1 MVICLW
7 SLIFLEWLRSP
18 RDFQCSISGPNCA
31 DFISQ
36 FLKYLKY
43 LNISFSFHFLKWNQP
58 QIHWIMELINGRIP
72 LLHLCVKGWVGASVC
87 VGGGGYM
94 HIDSAHYPCL
104 YLPNGVSEHL
114 LAVMSYFAHV
124 YTLFFSD
131 KAWGGGIVLGWC
143 MRREREAEHLEEVL
157 KSKYSNE
164 NFPCINTWWML
175 DMDLDEVQNNT
186 EESKPNRKVSPK
198 YKLVHIHCTSR
209 VKLLSRELMGTQ
221 CIFISFYQ
229 LAVQFICSYNYI

>member
-1 MVICLW
+1 M
-7 SLIFLEWLRSP
+7 IFLEWLRS
-18 RDFQCSISGPNCA
+18 RDFQCSISEPNCA

-43 LNISFSFHFLKWNQP
+43 LIISFSFHFLKWNQP

-72 LLHLCVKGWVGASVC
+72 LLHLCVRGGGGQVC
-87 VGGGGYM
+87 VCGGYM

-131 KAWGGGIVLGWC
+131 KAGGGGGGIVLGWC
-143 MRREREAEHLEEVL
+143 MTREREGQNIWRRFWKASIPMRTFL
-157 KSKYSNE
+157 
-164 NFPCINTWWML
+164 CINTWWML
-175 DMDLDEVQNNT
+175 DMDLDVLHM
-186 EESKPNRKVSPK
+186 K
-198 YKLVHIHCTSR
+198 YKIIQKNLNQTERSLPNISLCISVVHPVSSCWGENWWEHLVW
-209 VKLLSRELMGTQ
+209 
-221 CIFISFYQ
+221 SFYVFWIY
-229 LAVQFICSYNYI
+229 LSYIW